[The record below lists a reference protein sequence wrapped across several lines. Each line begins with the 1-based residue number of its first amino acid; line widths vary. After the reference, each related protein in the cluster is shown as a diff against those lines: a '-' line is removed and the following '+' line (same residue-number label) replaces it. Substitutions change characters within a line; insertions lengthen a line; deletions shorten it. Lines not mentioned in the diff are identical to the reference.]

1 MTSPQTSR
9 NFSADV
15 ALRSTLKLGD
25 TPSKDFCTKTK
36 GGDKPRPGPG
46 MCLNIE
52 DQKIEK
58 TREGRVKEKVEGKG
72 QVYRMINDKNKCS

>member
-1 MTSPQTSR
+1 MNKNER
-9 NFSADV
+9 
-15 ALRSTLKLGD
+15 
-25 TPSKDFCTKTK
+25 
-36 GGDKPRPGPG
+36 GDKPRPGPG

-72 QVYRMINDKNKCS
+72 QVYRMINDKIKCS

>member
-1 MTSPQTSR
+1 MHKNER
-9 NFSADV
+9 
-15 ALRSTLKLGD
+15 
-25 TPSKDFCTKTK
+25 
-36 GGDKPRPGPG
+36 GDKLRPGPG